1 MVPIPEDVNTAPV
14 LVKLHALVD
23 KNNQITY
30 KVEELSDKTYLDF
43 GPIKDY
49 DGDSIIVETLYVK
62 SLFTFSNGLLAFD
75 YKALMAT
82 RVGSQQITYEVKLT
96 LTDSRAAVTQ
106 YTVFFIVPID
116 ENWVDPV

>member
-1 MVPIPEDVNTAPV
+1 M
-14 LVKLHALVD
+14 
-23 KNNQITY
+23 
-30 KVEELSDKTYLDF
+30 DF

-82 RVGSQQITYEVKLT
+82 RVGTQQITYEVKLT

-106 YTVFFIVPID
+106 YTVLFIVPID
-116 ENWVDPV
+116 ENWVDPA

>member
-1 MVPIPEDVNTAPV
+1 M
-14 LVKLHALVD
+14 
-23 KNNQITY
+23 TY

-82 RVGSQQITYEVKLT
+82 RVGTQQITYEVKLT